1 MSPAKVAKSPRK
13 PTNHPPERTLLLS
26 DGIGGPAYGLGPN
39 REERG
44 MKTLVFGL
52 VLLCTLV
59 FGSVSWKSTAAT
71 DVQKR
76 RAVTE
81 FTSPVI
87 VHGVVLKG
95 KYLFVHDDAA
105 MKLGDACTYIYKG
118 EAEVRDQLVASFHC
132 IHVERA
138 KAKNF
143 ILRSRET
150 APGIVELLEFQ
161 FSGETASHGVPL
173 DRKIA
178 VVPLVN

>member
-1 MSPAKVAKSPRK
+1 
-13 PTNHPPERTLLLS
+13 
-26 DGIGGPAYGLGPN
+26 
-39 REERG
+39 
-44 MKTLVFGL
+44 MKTLVFGSVVFCAL
-52 VLLCTLV
+52 I
-59 FGSVSWKSTAAT
+59 FGSVSWNSTAAT

-81 FTSPVI
+81 FTSPVT

-105 MKLGDACTYIYKG
+105 MKRGEACTYIYKG
-118 EAEVRDQLVASFHC
+118 KTEARNHLVASFHC
-132 IHVERA
+132 IHIERA
-138 KAKNF
+138 MVKNF

-161 FSGETASHGVPL
+161 FPGETAAHRVP
-173 DRKIA
+173 RVENFA